1 MRLSVVDVSVVPNV
15 GQTIIISG
23 EVCDP
28 DWITCIID
36 GPGTNDCL
44 VGGPRLYYTLND
56 DTLWKI
62 AGRLNMTLDAVQ
74 CGGDGCN
81 TNTTC
86 TDGICPGGGGSQ
98 YSANENIAAG
108 QFVKIP
114 MCYPSTCKIEPYSFS
129 SGVYKDLAD
138 EYGSTV
144 GQIQMLSPTYNYS
157 YIANEGGTAPPIG
170 LPKNCRLLA
179 SNYAIWD

>member
-1 MRLSVVDVSVVPNV
+1 VVDVSVVPNV
-15 GQTIIISG
+15 GQTIIIPA

-28 DWITCIID
+28 DWTTCIID

-44 VGGPRLYYTLND
+44 MGGPRLYYTLNG

-62 AGRLNMTLDAVQ
+62 AGRLNMTLDAL
-74 CGGDGCN
+74 GS
-81 TNTTC
+81 
-86 TDGICPGGGGSQ
+86 GSQ
-98 YSANENIAAG
+98 YSANETISAG

-114 MCYPSTCKIEPYSFS
+114 LCYPSTCEIEPYSFTA
-129 SGVYKDLAD
+129 GVYKDLAD
-138 EYGSTV
+138 KYGSTV

-157 YIANEGGTAPPIG
+157 SYATREGGSPPSIV

-179 SNYAIWD
+179 SNYTILN